1 MARSGTQVSKM
12 TNPMM
17 MRARSLSTNDVAALQ
32 TVATQERQE
41 HGVSVEDV
49 EMLKDMFNDVITKI
63 NFMLF
68 LHQIYTVYVILH
80 ARCPLISFLLLVP
93 FLYLCSGTTTP

>member
-1 MARSGTQVSKM
+1 MARSGTQVTKM

-49 EMLKDMFNDVITKI
+49 EMLKDMFNDVRRESLLATFILIK
-63 NFMLF
+63 NF
-68 LHQIYTVYVILH
+68 
-80 ARCPLISFLLLVP
+80 
-93 FLYLCSGTTTP
+93 